1 MHLPMYILSTS
12 IHVIAAMIWVGGML
26 FMTLMLIPALRKLG
40 DPALMARLIESV
52 GTRFKVIGWGCLVTL
67 LVTGYTNLLSRG
79 FHHAVLGSQE
89 FWQSSF
95 GELLAGKIGLFVGI
109 IALSLAHDTVVGP
122 RFRRLRRDP
131 AAAKS
136 VERYRKA
143 ASWVGRL
150 TLVLSILAVLT
161 GIMLVRG
168 RPW

>member
-1 MHLPMYILSTS
+1 MHLRMYILSTS

-40 DPALMARLIESV
+40 DPKLMARLIESV
-52 GTRFKVIGWGCLVTL
+52 GQRFKVIGWGCLVTL

-79 FHHAVLGSQE
+79 FNHTVLGSQE
-89 FWQSSF
+89 FWQSSY
-95 GELLAGKIGLFVGI
+95 GELLIGKVGLFAGI

-122 RFRRLRRDP
+122 RFRRLRGDP
-131 AAAKS
+131 AAAKA
-136 VERYRKA
+136 VEHYRKA
-143 ASWVGRL
+143 ASWAGRL